1 MGRAQEQVARTAES
15 VLEPGEIVEIATWAP
30 FGRVSIKRQVLT
42 AAAVSIVT
50 AGLFTAYVTP
60 KRVPVVLTTKRFL
73 ILGQKEGI
81 VNDQPEGKIVA
92 EMPRSD
98 LRARSPKRGVFN
110 IKLFLTDPQ
119 GTPVSRMIFGHWA
132 MGEASRFA
140 AALGQPATTATK

>member
-1 MGRAQEQVARTAES
+1 MGRAQEQAARAAEA

-60 KRVPVVLTTKRFL
+60 KRMPIVLTTKRFL
-73 ILGQKEGI
+73 LLGSKEG
-81 VNDQPEGKIVA
+81 VLSDQAEGKIVA
-92 EMPRSD
+92 EMPRSE

-119 GTPVSRMIFGHWA
+119 GTPVSRMIFGHWN

-140 AALGQPATTATK
+140 TALGQPATTK